1 METIDQMT
9 GDQADDD
16 DSPVVI
22 VEDHHGLF
30 AEIVIADHRWL
41 DLLDGDFRARLAA
54 AFRRSGADHVLI
66 MHHSATYTMA
76 ARLAG
81 IPHRWGYGIGSSRRW
96 MNRGS

>member
-54 AFRRSGADHVLI
+54 AFRVDHKVRV
-66 MHHSATYTMA
+66 YMA
-76 ARLAG
+76 WAF
-81 IPHRWGYGIGSSRRW
+81 IE
-96 MNRGS
+96 